1 MKKYMPVLEE
11 CALFSGLDTE
21 NIPAMLGCIGAKV
34 CAFEK
39 NETVFLEG
47 ENARQVGVV
56 LSGSVQIV
64 KEDFYGNCS
73 ILASI
78 EPSQMFGES
87 FACAQVEKLP
97 VSAVASEKSEIML
110 VDLRRITSTCSNACA
125 FHRQMIQNLLGIV
138 ARKNLML
145 NQKIE
150 ILSQRTTREKLTAY
164 LMNHAKKSGKNEFT
178 IPFDRQALANF
189 LGVERSALS
198 AEISKMK
205 NEGLLDTNRSWFK
218 LL

>member
-1 MKKYMPVLEE
+1 MKKYMPILEK
-11 CALFSGLDTE
+11 CALFCDLDAE

-34 CAFEK
+34 HIYSK
-39 NETVFLEG
+39 NEPVFLDG
-47 ENARQVGVV
+47 ENARQVGIV

-73 ILASI
+73 IVASI

-87 FACAQVEKLP
+87 FACAQVQSLP
-97 VSAVASEKSEIML
+97 VSAIAAEKSEIML

-125 FHRQMIQNLLGIV
+125 FHRQMILNLLNIV
-138 ARKNLML
+138 ARKNLLL

-150 ILSQRTTREKLTAY
+150 ILSRRSIREKLMAY
-164 LMNHAKKSGKNEFT
+164 LMNQAKISGGNEFT
-178 IPFDRQALANF
+178 IPFDRQALANY

-198 AEISKMK
+198 AEIGKMK
-205 NEGLLDTNRSWFK
+205 HEGLLDTNRSWFK

>member
-1 MKKYMPVLEE
+1 MKKYMPILEK
-11 CALFSGLDTE
+11 CALFSDLDAE
-21 NIPAMLGCIGAKV
+21 NIPAMLGCICAKV
-34 CAFEK
+34 HICNK
-39 NETVFLEG
+39 NEPVFLEG
-47 ENARQVGVV
+47 ENARQVGIV

-73 ILASI
+73 IVASI

-87 FACAQVEKLP
+87 FACAQVDSLP
-97 VSAVASEKSEIML
+97 VSAIAAERSEIML

-125 FHRQMIQNLLGIV
+125 FHRQMILNLLNIV
-138 ARKNLML
+138 ARKNLLL

-150 ILSQRTTREKLTAY
+150 ILSRRSTREKLMAY
-164 LMNHAKKSGKNEFT
+164 LMNQAKISGRNEFT
-178 IPFDRQALANF
+178 IPFDRQALANY

-205 NEGLLDTNRSWFK
+205 HEGLLDTNRSWFK